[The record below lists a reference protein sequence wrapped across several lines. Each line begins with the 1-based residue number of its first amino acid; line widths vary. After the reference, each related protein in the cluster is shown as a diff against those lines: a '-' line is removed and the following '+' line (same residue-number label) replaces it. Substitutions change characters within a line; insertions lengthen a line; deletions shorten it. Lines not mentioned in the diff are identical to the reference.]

1 MSNLLS
7 RVLKWCILGGVAVL
21 ALFIIFAGY
30 TTERYVASIVMLVG
44 LSIAVYVYTSSR
56 AYAYRYMFP
65 GLAAVL
71 IFVLMPLAYTFYLGF
86 TNYGSRNLLTYDRVR
101 EDFLSRTYRPDV
113 GPDYDMQLIADGKEF
128 RLLLTEQAQNASDAI
143 SDEEFNRMMQGEDIG
158 QAPAAAE
165 PAASAVAA
173 SAAGASGVAAEPAKP
188 KQFVT
193 PPLALKLSKPLDI
206 KVLTLDEADANVSN
220 VLGDREINERQ
231 QALAALNLQ
240 LPDGQII
247 RKTGFAAFGP
257 KEKQFREN
265 PDGTLTDVVSGDTL
279 RPNFDT
285 GFFIS
290 EATGENQIPGFRTF
304 IGFKNFS
311 QIFTDKKFSEPFI
324 AIFIWTVVFSA
335 LTVFLTLAI
344 GMFLAVLLNW
354 ESLRLRAAY
363 RMILFLPYAVP
374 GFISILVF
382 KGMFRNSG
390 EINMVLSSL
399 FGMSQVNWLGD
410 PLLSKV
416 MILLVNCWLGY
427 PYMMVLAMGLIKAI
441 PSDLYEASAIA
452 GAGPLTNFFKITAPL
467 IVKPITPLLIASFAF
482 NFNNYVLIALLTA
495 GRPDFLNTETP
506 AGHTDILVSYTVKLA
521 FEGSQQYGL
530 AAALST
536 VIFVLVVVLSVI
548 NLRLTRANQN
558 EQRY

>member
-7 RVLKWCILGGVAVL
+7 RVLKWCILSGVAVL

-30 TTERYVASIVMLVG
+30 ASGRYVSAVVMLAG
-44 LSIAVYVYTSSR
+44 LSITVYVYTSAR

-86 TNYGSRNLLTYDRVR
+86 TNYGSTNLLTYERVR

-113 GPDYDMQLIADGKEF
+113 GSDYDVQLIGDGKEF
-128 RLLLTEQAQNASDAI
+128 RLLLTEQTESASGSM
-143 SDEEFNRMMQGEDIG
+143 SDEEFDRLVRGEEPAA
-158 QAPAAAE
+158 APAAE
-165 PAASAVAA
+165 PAASAAVASGADA
-173 SAAGASGVAAEPAKP
+173 SAAAAEPAKP
-188 KQFVT
+188 RQFIT
-193 PPLALKLSKPLDI
+193 DPLALKSPKELVVKAIP
-206 KVLTLDEADANVSN
+206 VEQAEVNVTN
-220 VLGDREINERQ
+220 VLGDKEVNERQ
-231 QALAALNLQ
+231 QAMSALSIQ
-240 LPDGQII
+240 LPDGQVV
-247 RKTGFAAFGP
+247 RKTGFSAYGP
-257 KEKQFREN
+257 KEKQYREN
-265 PDGTLTDVVSGDTL
+265 GDGSLTDVVSNETL
-279 RPNFDT
+279 RPNFET
-285 GFFIS
+285 GFFVS
-290 EATGENQIPGFRTF
+290 DSTQENQIPGFRTT
-304 IGFKNFS
+304 IGFKNYS

-324 AIFIWTVVFSA
+324 AIFIWTVVFSG
-335 LTVFLTLAI
+335 LTVFLTLAL

-354 ESLRLRAAY
+354 ESLRLRAVY

-382 KGMFRNSG
+382 KGMFRNQG
-390 EINMVLSSL
+390 EINMVLNSL
-399 FGMSQVNWLGD
+399 FGLGTINWLGD
-410 PLLSKV
+410 PVLAKV

-452 GAGPLTNFFKITAPL
+452 GAGPLTNFFKITVPL

-495 GRPDFLNTETP
+495 GRPDFLNTDTP

-521 FEGSQQYGL
+521 FEGSQQFGL

-536 VIFVLVVVLSVI
+536 VIFVLVAVLSVI
-548 NLRLTRANQN
+548 NLKLTRANQN
-558 EQRY
+558 EARY